1 MKPPGGS
8 LKIARHV
15 LEGVVQ
21 HARDEAPLECCG
33 LLSGTDGHIDEYV
46 RTRNVRASEVAYEI
60 DPREHIETRKRL
72 RTGGRSIL
80 GAYHSHPRSAAVPSA
95 TDVAE
100 AYYDR
105 EFVYVIVSLEREPPV
120 VRAYRV
126 EHGDLRA
133 EDFEAV
139 S

>member
-1 MKPPGGS
+1 
-8 LKIARHV
+8 
-15 LEGVVQ
+15 
-21 HARDEAPLECCG
+21 
-33 LLSGTDGHIDEYV
+33 V
-46 RTRNVRASEVAYEI
+46 RR
-60 DPREHIETRKRL
+60 RL
-72 RTGGRSIL
+72 RTSGRSIL

-120 VRAYRV
+120 LRAYRV
-126 EHGDLRA
+126 EQCDLTA